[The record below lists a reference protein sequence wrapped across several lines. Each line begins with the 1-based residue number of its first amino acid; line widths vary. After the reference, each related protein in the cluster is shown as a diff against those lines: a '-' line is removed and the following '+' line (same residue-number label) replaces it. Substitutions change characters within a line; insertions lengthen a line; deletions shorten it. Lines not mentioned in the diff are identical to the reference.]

1 MPKPSL
7 KLIILSLL
15 LAPTTILAAATEEG
29 RLLCLSLYLMLA
41 IASALDLLL
50 TTPPRSLK
58 TFVLKQVRQSK
69 NTPGKFDLY
78 LEFPEGVKIPGW
90 ILVGVPF
97 PPPIEPKEDEQRFAL
112 KADRRTYKTTWEF
125 NSPSRGLFAVEKI
138 FWQIQSKFG
147 LWLIR
152 GASPI
157 DLSIRI
163 HPDIRREKKALANLF
178 MNRGLAG
185 LKLQKTI
192 GQGRDYDQIR
202 DYQAGD
208 SLLDI
213 HWKASAKRNSL
224 MAKTYQVERTQDVYV
239 LIDHSRLSARRI
251 QTDADEFQESV
262 LERFIAATN
271 VLALAATRQ
280 GDNIGTAA
288 FARYPTNFIRAGAGP
303 AHLKAIQNSI
313 FNLRPTHVSPDFD
326 ELMTFCRLRIRR
338 RSLVIILTDLS
349 DPAVYES
356 FYHKVD
362 LISRRHLV
370 LVNMVTMA
378 GVQPLFGAHQ
388 TSEIDIYQEL
398 AGHLL
403 WKDLN
408 DYRRLF
414 SRKRVTL
421 QLLKSEN
428 LAVEMVNQYLNIK
441 QRQLI

>member
-7 KLIILSLL
+7 KLIVLSLL
-15 LAPTTILAAATEEG
+15 LAPTTILAVATEEG
-29 RLLCLSLYLMLA
+29 RLLCLALYLLFA
-41 IASALDLLL
+41 ITAAVDLLI
-50 TTPPRSLK
+50 TSVPQNLK
-58 TFVLKQVRQSK
+58 FFTLKQVRQGK
-69 NTPGKFDLY
+69 NVEDAFDLY
-78 LEFPEGVKIPGW
+78 LEFSEGSKVPRW
-90 ILVGVPF
+90 IILGVPF
-97 PPPIEPKEDEQRFAL
+97 PPPLEAKNDEQRFSL
-112 KADRRTYKTTWEF
+112 QPDKRTYKTTWSF
-125 NSPSRGLFAVEKI
+125 SSPSRGLYQVENI
-138 FWQIQSKFG
+138 FWQIQSRLG

-152 GASPI
+152 SKSPV

-163 HPDIRREKKALANLF
+163 HPDLRREKKALANLF
-178 MNRGLAG
+178 MNRGAAG

-202 DYQAGD
+202 DYQEGD

-239 LIDHSRLSARRI
+239 LIDHSRLSARKI
-251 QTDADEFQESV
+251 QTDADEFEDNV
-262 LERFIAATN
+262 LERFIAAAN

-280 GDNIGTAA
+280 GDLIGTAA
-288 FARYPTNFIRAGAGP
+288 FARYPTNFIRSGSGP
-303 AHLKAIQNSI
+303 AQLKAIQNSI
-313 FNLRPTHVSPDFD
+313 FNLQPENVSPDFD
-326 ELMTFCRLRIRR
+326 ELLTFCRLRIRR
-338 RSLVIILTDLS
+338 RALLIILTDFS

-356 FYHKVD
+356 FYQKID

-370 LVNMVTMA
+370 LVNMITMA
-378 GVQPLFGAHQ
+378 GVQPLFDAHA
-388 TSEIDIYQEL
+388 EKDEDIYQQL
-398 AGHLL
+398 AGHLI

-408 DYRRLF
+408 DYRRLLA
-414 SRKRVTL
+414 RKRVSL